1 MVIFPIINL
10 QPMRKTYIAFLVCLV
25 VNSLSPVAAQKREY
39 YQIKIYRVT
48 TQEQVKQLDQYF
60 SNTYLPA
67 LHKIGIKKIGVFHDI
82 GNDTLVDKRM
92 VLFIPLRSLG
102 QVSKIEDIVLKDD
115 AIKNDNYWT
124 TAHNAPPFKR
134 IESILLQSFTMMP
147 AWKAP
152 SLSGNKTDHVYELR
166 SYESANERLYRK
178 KVHMFNEGGEVALFN
193 RLQFNAVFYAE
204 VLAGSRMP
212 NLMYMTSFDNMKA
225 RDAHWASFVAD
236 PEWKKLSGMEE
247 YKNTVSTIDRFMLRP
262 AEYSEL

>member
-1 MVIFPIINL
+1 MVIFPYNL
-10 QPMRKTYIAFLVCLV
+10 NIMSKIFIAFLACTVL
-25 VNSLSPVAAQKREY
+25 NSLSPAAAQKREY
-39 YQIKIYRVT
+39 YEIKIYRVN
-48 TQEQVKQLDQYF
+48 TQEQIKQLDQYF
-60 SNTYLPA
+60 RNAYLPA
-67 LHKIGIKKIGVFHDI
+67 LHKLGIKKIGVFHDI
-82 GNDTLVDKRM
+82 GNDTLADKRI
-92 VLFIPLRSLG
+92 VLFIPLRSLE
-102 QVSKIEDIVLKDD
+102 QVSKVEDIVLKDD
-115 AIKNDNYWT
+115 AIRNENYWT
-124 TAHNAPPFKR
+124 AAYNTPPFKR
-134 IESILLQSFTMMP
+134 VESILLQSFIMMP
-147 AWKAP
+147 TWKAP
-152 SLSGNKTDHVYELR
+152 SLSGNKADHVYELR

-212 NLMYMTSFDNMKA
+212 NLMYMTSFNNMKE